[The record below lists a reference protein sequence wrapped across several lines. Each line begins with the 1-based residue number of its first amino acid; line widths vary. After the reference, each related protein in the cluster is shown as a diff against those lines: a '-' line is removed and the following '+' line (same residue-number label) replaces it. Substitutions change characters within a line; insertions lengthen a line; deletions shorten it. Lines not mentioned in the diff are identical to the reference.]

1 MKSTRG
7 TRWRNLFALCLTR
20 IKDDENNCCN
30 FSLCAAF
37 VVLRPLLYSQ
47 PKMLFALFSLEE
59 EEKEEVAES

>member
-1 MKSTRG
+1 MNSTRG

-30 FSLCAAF
+30 FSLF
-37 VVLRPLLYSQ
+37 VVLGPLLYSQ
-47 PKMLFALFSLEE
+47 SKLLFALFSLEE